1 MIYNTYELI
10 WLFLIYSFL
19 GWMLETILA
28 ATEQRRFVN
37 RGLINGPLCTI
48 YGVPIVI
55 LTIFGQEL
63 PLFWL
68 FLGAMIVATVTEWI
82 SGHMI
87 ERFYHERW
95 WDYSNVKWNL
105 DGYICLPASLVWGV
119 LGTISMR
126 WGNGLL
132 IRLYGFLPEGIGHL
146 LVWILAGMLVLSM
159 SVPVYADK
167 SVVVKVEAP
176 ADTTDYYMTV
186 DSGGVGVDIYPSTD
200 EKGEKLNDKTVKD
213 GTVLH
218 IEGETEKNGE
228 TWGYT
233 EYNGRYGYVPLEELR
248 PSRDAELVKA
258 GIAGSTEKETSGVK
272 QGGASDTQNSSAG
285 ETQGEAAGM
294 DNTGNAQV
302 QNGEGQGTSAETDS
316 TGSSQAQNGEGQGTS
331 AGADSTGSSQS
342 QNGEGPGTSAGT
354 DSTGSAQAQNG
365 EVQGPPAA
373 SDSTDSSQAQSGEV
387 QGPPAAEGTTEGGDY
402 AEEAVTK
409 PVNGTAATSFK
420 EENSWYKS
428 PFIWIGI
435 ATVLAVIGILGYH
448 LKKR

>member
-1 MIYNTYELI
+1 M
-10 WLFLIYSFL
+10 
-19 GWMLETILA
+19 
-28 ATEQRRFVN
+28 RR
-37 RGLINGPLCTI
+37 C
-48 YGVPIVI
+48 
-55 LTIFGQEL
+55 
-63 PLFWL
+63 
-68 FLGAMIVATVTEWI
+68 
-82 SGHMI
+82 
-87 ERFYHERW
+87 
-95 WDYSNVKWNL
+95 K
-105 DGYICLPASLVWGV
+105 GV
-119 LGTISMR
+119 L
-126 WGNGLL
+126 
-132 IRLYGFLPEGIGHL
+132 
-146 LVWILAGMLVLSM
+146 LAGMLVLSM

-248 PSRDAELVKA
+248 PSKDAELAKA

-285 ETQGEAAGM
+285 ETQGEAAGT
-294 DNTGNAQV
+294 DSTDSAQA
-302 QNGEGQGTSAETDS
+302 QNGERPGTSAGTDSTGSSQAQNDEGQGTSAGTDN

-331 AGADSTGSSQS
+331 AGTASTGSSQ
-342 QNGEGPGTSAGT
+342 
-354 DSTGSAQAQNG
+354 AQRG

-373 SDSTDSSQAQSGEV
+373 D
-387 QGPPAAEGTTEGGDY
+387 GTTEGGESVD
-402 AEEAVTK
+402 EAVTK
-409 PVNGTAATSFK
+409 PVNGTAATSFE

-435 ATVLAVIGILGYH
+435 ATVVAVIGILGYH

>member
-1 MIYNTYELI
+1 M
-10 WLFLIYSFL
+10 
-19 GWMLETILA
+19 
-28 ATEQRRFVN
+28 RR
-37 RGLINGPLCTI
+37 C
-48 YGVPIVI
+48 
-55 LTIFGQEL
+55 
-63 PLFWL
+63 
-68 FLGAMIVATVTEWI
+68 
-82 SGHMI
+82 
-87 ERFYHERW
+87 
-95 WDYSNVKWNL
+95 K
-105 DGYICLPASLVWGV
+105 GV
-119 LGTISMR
+119 L
-126 WGNGLL
+126 
-132 IRLYGFLPEGIGHL
+132 
-146 LVWILAGMLVLSM
+146 LAGMLVLSM

-200 EKGEKLNDKTVKD
+200 GKGEKLNDKTVRD

-228 TWGYT
+228 IWGYT

-248 PSRDAELVKA
+248 PSKDAELAKA

-285 ETQGEAAGM
+285 ETPGEAAGT
-294 DNTGNAQV
+294 DSTDSAQAQNGERPGTSAGTDSTDSAQA
-302 QNGEGQGTSAETDS
+302 QNGEGQGTSAGTDN

-331 AGADSTGSSQS
+331 AGTASTGSSQ
-342 QNGEGPGTSAGT
+342 
-354 DSTGSAQAQNG
+354 AQRG

-373 SDSTDSSQAQSGEV
+373 D
-387 QGPPAAEGTTEGGDY
+387 GTTEGGESVD
-402 AEEAVTK
+402 EAVTK

-435 ATVLAVIGILGYH
+435 ATVVAVIGILGYH

>member
-1 MIYNTYELI
+1 M
-10 WLFLIYSFL
+10 
-19 GWMLETILA
+19 
-28 ATEQRRFVN
+28 RR
-37 RGLINGPLCTI
+37 C
-48 YGVPIVI
+48 
-55 LTIFGQEL
+55 
-63 PLFWL
+63 
-68 FLGAMIVATVTEWI
+68 
-82 SGHMI
+82 
-87 ERFYHERW
+87 
-95 WDYSNVKWNL
+95 K
-105 DGYICLPASLVWGV
+105 GV
-119 LGTISMR
+119 L
-126 WGNGLL
+126 
-132 IRLYGFLPEGIGHL
+132 
-146 LVWILAGMLVLSM
+146 LAGMLVLSM

-248 PSRDAELVKA
+248 PSKDAELAKA

-285 ETQGEAAGM
+285 ETPGEAAGTAST
-294 DNTGNAQV
+294 DSAQAQNGERPGTSAGTDSTDSSQV
-302 QNGEGQGTSAETDS
+302 QNGEGQGTSAGTDN
-316 TGSSQAQNGEGQGTS
+316 TGSSQAQNGEGQGAS
-331 AGADSTGSSQS
+331 AGTASTGSSQ
-342 QNGEGPGTSAGT
+342 
-354 DSTGSAQAQNG
+354 AQRG

-373 SDSTDSSQAQSGEV
+373 D
-387 QGPPAAEGTTEGGDY
+387 GTTEGGESD
-402 AEEAVTK
+402 EAVTK

-435 ATVLAVIGILGYH
+435 ATALAVIGILGYH

>member
-1 MIYNTYELI
+1 M
-10 WLFLIYSFL
+10 
-19 GWMLETILA
+19 
-28 ATEQRRFVN
+28 RR
-37 RGLINGPLCTI
+37 C
-48 YGVPIVI
+48 
-55 LTIFGQEL
+55 
-63 PLFWL
+63 
-68 FLGAMIVATVTEWI
+68 
-82 SGHMI
+82 
-87 ERFYHERW
+87 
-95 WDYSNVKWNL
+95 K
-105 DGYICLPASLVWGV
+105 GV
-119 LGTISMR
+119 L
-126 WGNGLL
+126 
-132 IRLYGFLPEGIGHL
+132 
-146 LVWILAGMLVLSM
+146 LAGMLVLSM

-248 PSRDAELVKA
+248 PSKDAELAKA
-258 GIAGSTEKETSGVK
+258 GIAGGTEKETSAVN

-302 QNGEGQGTSAETDS
+302 QNGEGPGTSAETDS

-342 QNGEGPGTSAGT
+342 QNGEGPGMSAGT
-354 DSTGSAQAQNG
+354 DSTGSAQAQN
-365 EVQGPPAA
+365 
-373 SDSTDSSQAQSGEV
+373 SEV

>member
-1 MIYNTYELI
+1 M
-10 WLFLIYSFL
+10 
-19 GWMLETILA
+19 
-28 ATEQRRFVN
+28 RR
-37 RGLINGPLCTI
+37 C
-48 YGVPIVI
+48 
-55 LTIFGQEL
+55 
-63 PLFWL
+63 
-68 FLGAMIVATVTEWI
+68 
-82 SGHMI
+82 
-87 ERFYHERW
+87 
-95 WDYSNVKWNL
+95 K
-105 DGYICLPASLVWGV
+105 GV
-119 LGTISMR
+119 L
-126 WGNGLL
+126 
-132 IRLYGFLPEGIGHL
+132 
-146 LVWILAGMLVLSM
+146 LAGMLVLSM

-248 PSRDAELVKA
+248 PSKDAELAKA

-285 ETQGEAAGM
+285 ETPGEAAGT
-294 DNTGNAQV
+294 DSTDSAQAQNGERPGTSAGTDSTDSAQA
-302 QNGEGQGTSAETDS
+302 QNGEGQGTSAGTDN

-331 AGADSTGSSQS
+331 AGTASTGSSQ
-342 QNGEGPGTSAGT
+342 
-354 DSTGSAQAQNG
+354 AQRG

-373 SDSTDSSQAQSGEV
+373 D
-387 QGPPAAEGTTEGGDY
+387 GTTEGGESVD
-402 AEEAVTK
+402 EAVTK

-435 ATVLAVIGILGYH
+435 ATVVAVIGILGYH

>member
-1 MIYNTYELI
+1 MK
-10 WLFLIYSFL
+10 
-19 GWMLETILA
+19 
-28 ATEQRRFVN
+28 R
-37 RGLINGPLCTI
+37 C
-48 YGVPIVI
+48 
-55 LTIFGQEL
+55 
-63 PLFWL
+63 
-68 FLGAMIVATVTEWI
+68 
-82 SGHMI
+82 
-87 ERFYHERW
+87 
-95 WDYSNVKWNL
+95 K
-105 DGYICLPASLVWGV
+105 GV
-119 LGTISMR
+119 L
-126 WGNGLL
+126 
-132 IRLYGFLPEGIGHL
+132 
-146 LVWILAGMLVLSM
+146 LAGMLVLSM

-200 EKGEKLNDKTVKD
+200 GKGEKLNDKTVRD

-248 PSRDAELVKA
+248 PSKDAELAKA
-258 GIAGSTEKETSGVK
+258 GIAGGTEKETSAVN
-272 QGGASDTQNSSAG
+272 QGDASDTQNS
-285 ETQGEAAGM
+285 AA
-294 DNTGNAQV
+294 
-302 QNGEGQGTSAETDS
+302 GEGQGTSAGTAS

-331 AGADSTGSSQS
+331 AGMA
-342 QNGEGPGTSAGT
+342 
-354 DSTGSAQAQNG
+354 
-365 EVQGPPAA
+365 
-373 SDSTDSSQAQSGEV
+373 STDESQAQSGEV
-387 QGPPAAEGTTEGGDY
+387 QGPPAADGATEGGEST
-402 AEEAVTK
+402 EEAVTK

>member
-1 MIYNTYELI
+1 MK
-10 WLFLIYSFL
+10 
-19 GWMLETILA
+19 
-28 ATEQRRFVN
+28 R
-37 RGLINGPLCTI
+37 C
-48 YGVPIVI
+48 
-55 LTIFGQEL
+55 
-63 PLFWL
+63 
-68 FLGAMIVATVTEWI
+68 
-82 SGHMI
+82 
-87 ERFYHERW
+87 
-95 WDYSNVKWNL
+95 K
-105 DGYICLPASLVWGV
+105 GV
-119 LGTISMR
+119 L
-126 WGNGLL
+126 
-132 IRLYGFLPEGIGHL
+132 
-146 LVWILAGMLVLSM
+146 LAGMLVLSM

-200 EKGEKLNDKTVKD
+200 GKGEKLNDKTVRD

-248 PSRDAELVKA
+248 PSKDAELAKA
-258 GIAGSTEKETSGVK
+258 GIAGGTEKETSAVN
-272 QGGASDTQNSSAG
+272 QGDASDTQNS
-285 ETQGEAAGM
+285 AA
-294 DNTGNAQV
+294 
-302 QNGEGQGTSAETDS
+302 GEGQGTSAGTAS

-331 AGADSTGSSQS
+331 AGMASTDES
-342 QNGEGPGTSAGT
+342 
-354 DSTGSAQAQNG
+354 QAQRG

-373 SDSTDSSQAQSGEV
+373 D
-387 QGPPAAEGTTEGGDY
+387 GTTEGGKSAD
-402 AEEAVTK
+402 EAVTK

>member
-1 MIYNTYELI
+1 MK
-10 WLFLIYSFL
+10 
-19 GWMLETILA
+19 
-28 ATEQRRFVN
+28 R
-37 RGLINGPLCTI
+37 C
-48 YGVPIVI
+48 
-55 LTIFGQEL
+55 
-63 PLFWL
+63 
-68 FLGAMIVATVTEWI
+68 
-82 SGHMI
+82 
-87 ERFYHERW
+87 
-95 WDYSNVKWNL
+95 K
-105 DGYICLPASLVWGV
+105 GV
-119 LGTISMR
+119 L
-126 WGNGLL
+126 
-132 IRLYGFLPEGIGHL
+132 
-146 LVWILAGMLVLSM
+146 LAGMLVLSM

-200 EKGEKLNDKTVKD
+200 GKGEKLNDKTVRD

-248 PSRDAELVKA
+248 PSKDAELAKA
-258 GIAGSTEKETSGVK
+258 GIAGGTEKETSAVN
-272 QGGASDTQNSSAG
+272 QGDASDTQDSA
-285 ETQGEAAGM
+285 A
-294 DNTGNAQV
+294 
-302 QNGEGQGTSAETDS
+302 GEGQGTSAGTASTGSSQAQNDEGQGTSAGTDN

-331 AGADSTGSSQS
+331 AAD
-342 QNGEGPGTSAGT
+342 
-354 DSTGSAQAQNG
+354 
-365 EVQGPPAA
+365 
-373 SDSTDSSQAQSGEV
+373 
-387 QGPPAAEGTTEGGDY
+387 GTTEGGESAD
-402 AEEAVTK
+402 EAVTK

>member
-1 MIYNTYELI
+1 M
-10 WLFLIYSFL
+10 
-19 GWMLETILA
+19 
-28 ATEQRRFVN
+28 RR
-37 RGLINGPLCTI
+37 C
-48 YGVPIVI
+48 
-55 LTIFGQEL
+55 
-63 PLFWL
+63 
-68 FLGAMIVATVTEWI
+68 
-82 SGHMI
+82 
-87 ERFYHERW
+87 
-95 WDYSNVKWNL
+95 K
-105 DGYICLPASLVWGV
+105 GV
-119 LGTISMR
+119 L
-126 WGNGLL
+126 
-132 IRLYGFLPEGIGHL
+132 
-146 LVWILAGMLVLSM
+146 LAGMLVLSM

-248 PSRDAELVKA
+248 PSKDAELAKA

-285 ETQGEAAGM
+285 ETPGEAAGT
-294 DNTGNAQV
+294 DSTDSAQAQNGERPGTSAGTDSTDSAQA
-302 QNGEGQGTSAETDS
+302 QNGEGQGTSAGTDN

-331 AGADSTGSSQS
+331 AGTASTGSSQ
-342 QNGEGPGTSAGT
+342 
-354 DSTGSAQAQNG
+354 AQRG

-373 SDSTDSSQAQSGEV
+373 D
-387 QGPPAAEGTTEGGDY
+387 GTTEGGESVD
-402 AEEAVTK
+402 EAVTK

-420 EENSWYKS
+420 EENSWYNS

-435 ATVLAVIGILGYH
+435 ATVVAVIGILGYH

>member
-1 MIYNTYELI
+1 M
-10 WLFLIYSFL
+10 
-19 GWMLETILA
+19 
-28 ATEQRRFVN
+28 RR
-37 RGLINGPLCTI
+37 C
-48 YGVPIVI
+48 
-55 LTIFGQEL
+55 
-63 PLFWL
+63 
-68 FLGAMIVATVTEWI
+68 
-82 SGHMI
+82 
-87 ERFYHERW
+87 
-95 WDYSNVKWNL
+95 K
-105 DGYICLPASLVWGV
+105 GV
-119 LGTISMR
+119 L
-126 WGNGLL
+126 
-132 IRLYGFLPEGIGHL
+132 
-146 LVWILAGMLVLSM
+146 LAGMLVLSM

-200 EKGEKLNDKTVKD
+200 GKGEKLNDKTVRD

-248 PSRDAELVKA
+248 PSKDAELAKV
-258 GIAGSTEKETSGVK
+258 GIAGGTEKETSAVN
-272 QGGASDTQNSSAG
+272 QGDASDTQDSA
-285 ETQGEAAGM
+285 A
-294 DNTGNAQV
+294 
-302 QNGEGQGTSAETDS
+302 GEGQGTSAGTDN

-331 AGADSTGSSQS
+331 AGWPAQMNLRLREVRFRGHLQDGHTG
-342 QNGEGPGTSAGT
+342 
-354 DSTGSAQAQNG
+354 
-365 EVQGPPAA
+365 
-373 SDSTDSSQAQSGEV
+373 SSQAQSGEV
-387 QGPPAAEGTTEGGDY
+387 QGPPAADGTTEGGESAD
-402 AEEAVTK
+402 EAVTK

>member
-1 MIYNTYELI
+1 M
-10 WLFLIYSFL
+10 
-19 GWMLETILA
+19 
-28 ATEQRRFVN
+28 RR
-37 RGLINGPLCTI
+37 C
-48 YGVPIVI
+48 
-55 LTIFGQEL
+55 
-63 PLFWL
+63 
-68 FLGAMIVATVTEWI
+68 
-82 SGHMI
+82 
-87 ERFYHERW
+87 
-95 WDYSNVKWNL
+95 K
-105 DGYICLPASLVWGV
+105 GV
-119 LGTISMR
+119 L
-126 WGNGLL
+126 
-132 IRLYGFLPEGIGHL
+132 
-146 LVWILAGMLVLSM
+146 LAGMLVLSM

-272 QGGASDTQNSSAG
+272 QGGTSDTQNFSAG
-285 ETQGEAAGM
+285 ETQGEAAGT
-294 DNTGNAQV
+294 DSTGSAQA
-302 QNGEGQGTSAETDS
+302 QNGERPGTSAGTDS
-316 TGSSQAQNGEGQGTS
+316 TGSSQAQNGEGQG
-331 AGADSTGSSQS
+331 A
-342 QNGEGPGTSAGT
+342 SAGT
-354 DSTGSAQAQNG
+354 DSTGSLQSQNG
-365 EVQGPPAA
+365 EGQGTSAGT
-373 SDSTDSSQAQSGEV
+373 DSTDSSQAQSGEV
-387 QGPPAAEGTTEGGDY
+387 QGPPAAEGTTEDGDY

-435 ATVLAVIGILGYH
+435 ATVVAVIGILGYH

>member
-1 MIYNTYELI
+1 M
-10 WLFLIYSFL
+10 
-19 GWMLETILA
+19 
-28 ATEQRRFVN
+28 RR
-37 RGLINGPLCTI
+37 C
-48 YGVPIVI
+48 
-55 LTIFGQEL
+55 
-63 PLFWL
+63 
-68 FLGAMIVATVTEWI
+68 
-82 SGHMI
+82 
-87 ERFYHERW
+87 
-95 WDYSNVKWNL
+95 K
-105 DGYICLPASLVWGV
+105 GV
-119 LGTISMR
+119 L
-126 WGNGLL
+126 
-132 IRLYGFLPEGIGHL
+132 
-146 LVWILAGMLVLSM
+146 LAGMLVLSM

-285 ETQGEAAGM
+285 ETQGEAAGT
-294 DNTGNAQV
+294 DSTDSAQA
-302 QNGEGQGTSAETDS
+302 QNGERPGTSAGTDSTDSAQAQNDEGQGTSAGTDN

-331 AGADSTGSSQS
+331 AGTASTGSSQ
-342 QNGEGPGTSAGT
+342 
-354 DSTGSAQAQNG
+354 AQRG

-373 SDSTDSSQAQSGEV
+373 D
-387 QGPPAAEGTTEGGDY
+387 GTTEGGESVD
-402 AEEAVTK
+402 EAVTK

-435 ATVLAVIGILGYH
+435 ATVVAVIGILGYH

>member
-1 MIYNTYELI
+1 M
-10 WLFLIYSFL
+10 
-19 GWMLETILA
+19 
-28 ATEQRRFVN
+28 RR
-37 RGLINGPLCTI
+37 C
-48 YGVPIVI
+48 
-55 LTIFGQEL
+55 
-63 PLFWL
+63 
-68 FLGAMIVATVTEWI
+68 
-82 SGHMI
+82 
-87 ERFYHERW
+87 
-95 WDYSNVKWNL
+95 K
-105 DGYICLPASLVWGV
+105 GV
-119 LGTISMR
+119 L
-126 WGNGLL
+126 
-132 IRLYGFLPEGIGHL
+132 
-146 LVWILAGMLVLSM
+146 LAGMLVLSM

-272 QGGASDTQNSSAG
+272 QGGTSDTQNFSAG
-285 ETQGEAAGM
+285 ETQGEA
-294 DNTGNAQV
+294 
-302 QNGEGQGTSAETDS
+302 
-316 TGSSQAQNGEGQGTS
+316 
-331 AGADSTGSSQS
+331 
-342 QNGEGPGTSAGT
+342 AGT

-365 EVQGPPAA
+365 ERPGTSAG
-373 SDSTDSSQAQSGEV
+373 TDRTGSSQAQSGEV
-387 QGPPAAEGTTEGGDY
+387 QGPPAAEGTTEDGDY